1 MIKILVWPMLPSHNL
16 GTPPLLF
23 EMPRS
28 MPHTVRCPTNNRSFA
43 GLFKSKRT
51 LLVPEPCL
59 RHLCLRLV
67 LPLDL
72 RTQTQRLF
80 SVDAVAVSADVVAV
94 STDAAAMSVGGAA
107 VSVGLEADE
116 AWSEQQSR
124 SMFDTTDD
132 EKNVEMNAKRWKRCR
147 ESSADEDYITPNK
160 TAKAIRWAEESN
172 SIETSKNDD
181 AMRMIHLKGSIVI
194 NKILLDIM
202 RMDEQIVSIKAH
214 WLPLNMDNSL
224 IREVFSEYGKVV
236 IVNMQKNSHDLVS
249 AYNDIREVHLKTDEF
264 RKQRVPHLLNF
275 SSGQSILVTMAGR
288 VPYCLKCR
296 SVGHKRSRCP
306 TNKKF
311 KSTFCR
317 KPEDGSCRCC
327 CPV

>member
-1 MIKILVWPMLPSHNL
+1 MLPSHNL

-67 LPLDL
+67 LALDL

-172 SIETSKNDD
+172 SIETSKNND

-194 NKILLDIM
+194 NKI
-202 RMDEQIVSIKAH
+202 
-214 WLPLNMDNSL
+214 SL